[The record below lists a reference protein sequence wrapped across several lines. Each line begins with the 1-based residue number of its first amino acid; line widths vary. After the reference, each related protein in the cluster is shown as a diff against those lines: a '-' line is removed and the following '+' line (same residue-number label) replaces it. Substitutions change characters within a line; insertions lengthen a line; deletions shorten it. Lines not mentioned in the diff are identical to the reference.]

1 MGRSTLHR
9 AMAPA
14 ATAHPGARGT
24 AAGRRPE
31 RALPWR
37 IAVGALLLSGLAC
50 LAWSF
55 LPAELHPGDPL
66 LISDA
71 AFLPGSLLVALLA
84 WHASGG
90 SWSPMVAVLV
100 AGVGGLTAIVMARQ
114 LVTARE
120 NVRLAAGTQSR
131 HAELRLRSLV
141 DDSTDLILVTDAER
155 AIQYATP
162 SVERALRLTS
172 AELTERSFDA
182 LVLPDDLTTARA
194 MLNAAQ
200 KPLPGV
206 AATTYELRLV
216 RKDGRPVTVEA
227 SVADRRD
234 DPEMR
239 GLVITLHDIERRK
252 ALEEKLARQAF
263 HDPLT
268 GLAGS
273 SLFLGSLAQSVT
285 EAQAW
290 GNEVGLLV
298 VQLDGLRA
306 VNLAEGRGRGD
317 AQLVEAAATVAGALR
332 PGDLLGRIGGDELA
346 ILLGPPVSVDAAD
359 ALADRIL
366 AFLRVAPVT
375 LTTSIGTVVSPTGN
389 HSPDDLLRTATA
401 AAVEAKR
408 LGRDRWV
415 RSGSSPVS

>member
-1 MGRSTLHR
+1 MGRSTVHR
-9 AMAPA
+9 PLPLPA
-14 ATAHPGARGT
+14 TVAHLGGR
-24 AAGRRPE
+24 AAGAARRTPRSLE
-31 RALPWR
+31 WLL
-37 IAVGALLLSGLAC
+37 AVGA
-50 LAWSF
+50 
-55 LPAELHPGDPL
+55 
-66 LISDA
+66 I
-71 AFLPGSLLVALLA
+71 LLA
-84 WHASGG
+84 GCAALIAAIAG
-90 SWSPMVAVLV
+90 SWSPVGAVLL
-100 AGVGGLTAIVMARQ
+100 AGAGGL
-114 LVTARE
+114 LL
-120 NVRLAAGTQSR
+120 LATGHRVGTHSR

-141 DDSTDLILVTDAER
+141 HDSTDLILVTDAER

-172 AELTERSFDA
+172 AELTQRSFDA

-216 RKDGRPVTVEA
+216 RHDGRPLTVEA

-234 DPEMR
+234 DPEMT

-273 SLFLGSLAQSVT
+273 KLFLGSLAQSVA
-285 EAQAW
+285 EVQAW
-290 GNEVGLLV
+290 GTEVGLMV
-298 VQLDGLRA
+298 IQLDGLRA
-306 VNLAEGRGRGD
+306 VNLEEGRGQGD
-317 AQLVEAAATVAGALR
+317 RQLVEAAASVTGALR

-346 ILLGPPVSVDAAD
+346 ILLGPPASVDAID

-366 AFLRVAPVT
+366 AFLRVAPLT
-375 LTTSIGTVVSPTGN
+375 LTASIGTVVSPTGG
-389 HSPDDLLRTATA
+389 HSPDDMLRTAA
-401 AAVEAKR
+401 AAALEAKR